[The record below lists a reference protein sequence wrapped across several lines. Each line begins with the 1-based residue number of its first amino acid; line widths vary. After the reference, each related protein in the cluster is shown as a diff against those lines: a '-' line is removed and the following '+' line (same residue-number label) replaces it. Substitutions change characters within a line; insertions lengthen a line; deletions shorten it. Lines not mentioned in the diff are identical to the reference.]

1 MRPLV
6 TGATTPLGGS
16 IVRMLLADPEVD
28 HVIATGVER
37 EPPAGILPASPRI
50 SFQPADLTHARTAH
64 DLLFGAVRRL
74 EVDTIIHLATHRSPH
89 GTRAS
94 RLLDVEASRE
104 LLLLAE
110 RQPTVR
116 RVLYRSGAEVYA
128 IRHSAPDLL
137 DEDQP
142 LELDSSAPASVRAH
156 VEADLTACAH
166 IGTGRLSVTVLRLAE
181 VLAPGQGSQLWDY
194 LASRVCLRPLGF
206 DPMVNLLSLDDAT
219 AAFRLA
225 LRAGAAGVFNIPG
238 ADTLPLSRITTG
250 WGRMDVPVPGPLLAP
265 LYRLRT
271 RVVGL
276 DFRYDVN
283 MRRFHFGGMLD
294 GRRARERLGYL
305 PSHPIDWPAGQTTV
319 PNRAPAP

>member
-16 IVRMLLADPEVD
+16 VVRMLLADPEVD

-37 EPPAGILPASPRI
+37 EPPAGILPASPRL
-50 SFQPADLTHARTAH
+50 SFQRADLTHARTAH

-89 GTRAS
+89 GTRTS

-116 RVLYRSGAEVYA
+116 RVLFRSGAEVYA
-128 IRHSAPDLL
+128 VRHSAPDLL

-142 LELDSSAPASVRAH
+142 LELGRSAPASVRDH

-194 LASRVCLRPLGF
+194 LESRVCLRPLGF
-206 DPMVNLLSLDDAT
+206 DPMVNLLSLDDAS

-225 LRAGAAGVFNIPG
+225 LRAEAAGVFNIPG

-265 LYRLRT
+265 LYRLRA

-276 DFRYDVN
+276 DFRYDLN

-294 GRRARERLGYL
+294 GRRARERLDYR
-305 PSHPIDWPAGQTTV
+305 PSHPIDWPTGQTTV
-319 PNRAPAP
+319 PNKAPAP

>member
-6 TGATTPLGGS
+6 TGATTPLGGCV
-16 IVRMLLADPEVD
+16 IRMLLADPAVE
-28 HVIATGVER
+28 HVLATGVEHQ
-37 EPPAGILPASPRI
+37 PPDGILPASPRI
-50 SFQPADLTHARTAH
+50 TYQRADLTRTRAAH

-74 EVDTIIHLATHRSPH
+74 EVDTIIHLAIHRSPH
-89 GTRAS
+89 GTRSS

-116 RVLYRSGAEVYA
+116 RLVVRSGAEVYA
-128 IRHSAPDLL
+128 VRHTAPDLL
-137 DEDQP
+137 DEDHP
-142 LELDSSAPASVRAH
+142 LELDRSAPASVRDH

-166 IGTGRLSVTVLRLAE
+166 IGTGRLAVTVLRLAE
-181 VLAPGQGSQLWDY
+181 VLAPSQGSQLWDY
-194 LASRVCLRPLGF
+194 LESRVCLRPLGF

-225 LRAGAAGVFNIPG
+225 LQAGLPGVFNIPG
-238 ADTLPLSRITTG
+238 ADTLPLSRVTSG
-250 WGRMDVPVPGPLLAP
+250 WGRLDLPVPGPLLAP

-271 RVVGL
+271 RVIGL

-283 MRRFHFGGMLD
+283 IRRFHFGGMLD
-294 GRRARERLGYL
+294 GRRARERLGYR
-305 PSHPIDWPAGQTTV
+305 PSHPIEWPAATE
-319 PNRAPAP
+319 PRPWSPAPG